1 MITFIS
7 EIIKNIYY
15 KTYEVKSLIDLQIK
29 NKTCKFYK
37 GSNISN
43 TIFGNYNVIF
53 SNVLMDNCKLGDHS
67 YIQKNSSI
75 FNAEIGKFCSIAS
88 NVSIGPGIH
97 KTDGIST
104 HPVFY
109 LSNTPLVKKY
119 SNRDVFE
126 SSKRTVIGH
135 DVWIGE
141 KSIVLDGVEIGTGAI
156 IAAGSVV
163 TKNVDP
169 YAIVGGVPAKL
180 LKFRFTEN
188 EIEAILYSEWWNQSD
203 EWLQNNYLA
212 FNNIKS
218 FLNILK

>member
-1 MITFIS
+1 
-7 EIIKNIYY
+7 
-15 KTYEVKSLIDLQIK
+15 
-29 NKTCKFYK
+29 
-37 GSNISN
+37 
-43 TIFGNYNVIF
+43 
-53 SNVLMDNCKLGDHS
+53 MDNCKLGDHS